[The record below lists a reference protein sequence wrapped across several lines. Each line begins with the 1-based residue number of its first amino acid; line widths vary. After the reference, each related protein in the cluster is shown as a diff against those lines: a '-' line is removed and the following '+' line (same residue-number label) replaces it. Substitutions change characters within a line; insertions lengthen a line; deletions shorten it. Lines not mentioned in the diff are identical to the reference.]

1 MITENFNSRTMAN
14 LEVALEVLLPTGNE
28 KHASKI
34 IECANHGDTTLSR
47 LTGYAGRRDRVT
59 RKERSRRLRPP
70 NSLIR
75 LAPSANPHLRD
86 GTGAPS
92 GRSA

>member
-70 NSLIR
+70 NSLSLGMER
-75 LAPSANPHLRD
+75 GFFRRCLYDYPPFH
-86 GTGAPS
+86 G
-92 GRSA
+92 